1 MDIVNSLDTIF
12 LTHLQLNRLQ
22 YNRCNKYVMCTVTY
36 NENRRCIFFLS
47 MGKIFYGGIKC
58 SFIGKMCLNNLFM
71 EIDFTLRML
80 YRYFN
85 SPLNVVETQGHKLYI
100 RQSVL

>member
-1 MDIVNSLDTIF
+1 MNTEYV
-12 LTHLQLNRLQ
+12 QLIMMKIEDVSSSYLWVKYFMVVSNARLL
-22 YNRCNKYVMCTVTY
+22 
-36 NENRRCIFFLS
+36 E
-47 MGKIFYGGIKC
+47 
-58 SFIGKMCLNNLFM
+58 KMCLNNLFM